1 MNIDNYGYYNSF
13 MKRWLDIKD
22 NIIGNVNTNV
32 NEIQNADDYYTLLT
46 SEIHVDGQV
55 YRN

>member
-46 SEIHVDGQV
+46 SEIHADGQV